1 MQTFTEAVEDFLQT
15 AHWLTDADKP
25 AIVSLQQAAKELDT
39 NGVQAALLNTY
50 GVTYRSL
57 LKRAGKD
64 MDEDEDENFLDS
76 L

>member
-1 MQTFTEAVEDFLQT
+1 MKTFQQAVEDFI
-15 AHWLTDADKP
+15 AVADWLTDEDLP
-25 AIVSLQQAAKELDT
+25 AIVALQQAAKELDT

-57 LKRAGKD
+57 MKKRNGLD
-64 MDEDEDENFLDS
+64 QPDEDDLFLEQ